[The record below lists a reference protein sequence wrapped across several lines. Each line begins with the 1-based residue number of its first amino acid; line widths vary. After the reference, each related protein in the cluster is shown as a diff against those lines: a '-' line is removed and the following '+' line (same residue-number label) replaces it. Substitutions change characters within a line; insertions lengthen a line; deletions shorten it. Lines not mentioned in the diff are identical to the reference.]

1 MKEKTKERLL
11 VISPHTADWIW
22 RCGGTVATY
31 LKAGADVT
39 VVCLTLGA
47 RGESGEL
54 WKHAGI
60 TTEEVKNIRREE
72 VTNVAKKLGVSQLEV
87 WDYDDC
93 PLIAGPEILQRL
105 NVKIR
110 EVRPTVIITHD
121 QFDCTNFDHAVAYEI
136 VSKALLMS
144 LQRGIFSEGL
154 DPIKNVQ
161 VYGMEPGFSEQSGFV
176 PQVYIDITN
185 VYDEKEAAM
194 ACVKS
199 QPNTP
204 IRHTYATLI
213 RGKQAKVMPG
223 GEKIKYAECFSA
235 RFPIIVE
242 EKLP

>member
-1 MKEKTKERLL
+1 MKERVL
-11 VISPHTADWIW
+11 VVSAHTADWIW

-31 LKAGADVT
+31 LKAGAEVT
-39 VVCLTLGA
+39 VVCLTHGA
-47 RGESGEL
+47 RGESAEL
-54 WKHAGI
+54 WKKEGM

-72 VTNVAKKLGVSQLEV
+72 VTSVAKKFGVTHLEV

-93 PLIAGPEILQRL
+93 PLVAGPEILQQL

-110 EVRPTVIITHD
+110 EVQPTVIITHD
-121 QFDCTNFDHAVAYEI
+121 KGDHTNFDHAVANEI

-144 LQRGIFSEGL
+144 LQRGISSEGL
-154 DPIKNVQ
+154 PPVKNVQ
-161 VYGMEPGFSEQSGFV
+161 VYGMESGFTEHSGFV
-176 PQVYIDITN
+176 PQVYIDITD
-185 VYDEKEAAM
+185 VFEEKEAAM

-204 IRHTYATLI
+204 IRHTYAALI

-223 GEKIKYAECFSA
+223 GGKVKYAECFST

-242 EKLP
+242 GKLP